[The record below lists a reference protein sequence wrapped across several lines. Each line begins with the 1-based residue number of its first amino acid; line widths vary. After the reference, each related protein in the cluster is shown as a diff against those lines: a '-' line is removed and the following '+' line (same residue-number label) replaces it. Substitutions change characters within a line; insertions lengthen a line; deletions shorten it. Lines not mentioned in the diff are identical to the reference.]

1 MFVLVKT
8 RERRGNTAFIAGENV
23 VQTWGWREA
32 ITLEPQQLRICIVDI
47 RSVPFCHDTPH
58 TQEEP
63 RFTRLAAADNS
74 ESEDEPDV
82 EEELAP
88 EATSARDAF
97 STRAPA
103 EIEPSND
110 SCFTNTS
117 SAPLVVSFDCRLQLL
132 PNANTWALI
141 GEAVVQ
147 VRDVDVS
154 NEKDER
160 TAKLASAVHST
171 LVSDT
176 CTAETD
182 DVVCQ
187 LDDDELSK
195 LTLTA

>member
-1 MFVLVKT
+1 MAMLDAVTLPSPLALKTLVIEIDTPAVVLVT
-8 RERRGNTAFIAGENV
+8 LPDNTSASPL
-23 VQTWGWREA
+23 
-32 ITLEPQQLRICIVDI
+32 LEKLSCTVIV
-47 RSVPFCHDTPH
+47 
-58 TQEEP
+58 
-63 RFTRLAAADNS
+63 
-74 ESEDEPDV
+74 
-82 EEELAP
+82 AP

-171 LVSDT
+171 LVRYT